1 MLNDS
6 ELIALLKDGESDRV
20 ERKASASDMTK
31 IRQAICAFANDMPN
45 YKLPGVIFIGV
56 HDDGSCSS
64 LQITDEL
71 LRKLSDI
78 RSDGNILPF
87 PIMSVQKKSLKGCEM
102 VVIEVQPS
110 CDPPVRFDGRTW
122 IRVGPRRAQATRQEE
137 SVLSEKRRSADLSFD
152 QRPLKG
158 ASLEDLALDFFE
170 QSYLPNAVARDV
182 LEQNRRTIEQQLSS
196 LRFLSPDGTPTVV
209 AMLVFGKDPLR
220 WVPCAYIQ
228 FLRIDGGALTDP
240 VLDQKELSGQ
250 LTEVLLQLDE
260 ILKINIST
268 ASNVSYGATEI
279 KHPDFPIVALQQL
292 SRNAVMHRAYEHTNA
307 PVRIYW
313 FADRIEIYNPGELYG
328 QVNKENFGK
337 GQTDYRN
344 PVLSEA
350 MKTLGF
356 VQRFGMGIPLA
367 NNELKKNGNPEPEF
381 KFGDNSVLVVIR
393 KRP

>member
-1 MLNDS
+1 M
-6 ELIALLKDGESDRV
+6 
-20 ERKASASDMTK
+20 
-31 IRQAICAFANDMPN
+31 
-45 YKLPGVIFIGV
+45 
-56 HDDGSCSS
+56 
-64 LQITDEL
+64 
-71 LRKLSDI
+71 
-78 RSDGNILPF
+78 
-87 PIMSVQKKSLKGCEM
+87 
-102 VVIEVQPS
+102 
-110 CDPPVRFDGRTW
+110 
-122 IRVGPRRAQATRQEE
+122 
-137 SVLSEKRRSADLSFD
+137 
-152 QRPLKG
+152 
-158 ASLEDLALDFFE
+158 
-170 QSYLPNAVARDV
+170 
-182 LEQNRRTIEQQLSS
+182 
-196 LRFLSPDGTPTVV
+196 
-209 AMLVFGKDPLR
+209 
-220 WVPCAYIQ
+220 
-228 FLRIDGGALTDP
+228 
-240 VLDQKELSGQ
+240 
-250 LTEVLLQLDE
+250 QLDE